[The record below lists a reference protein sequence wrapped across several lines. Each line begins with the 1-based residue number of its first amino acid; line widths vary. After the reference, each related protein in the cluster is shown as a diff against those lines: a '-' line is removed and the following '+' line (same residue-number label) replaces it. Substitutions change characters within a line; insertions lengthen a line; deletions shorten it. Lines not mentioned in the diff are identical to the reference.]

1 MGVRGEQARIV
12 RQRRLLASVTCLAAS
27 LLPIPGVAAAQA
39 PTASAGDS
47 ASETGEQDAAASD
60 DSMPDDS
67 AGDVEV
73 VRYAGSDQYEL
84 SLTVA
89 QALVDADGGTPE
101 WVVLASGGSWAEAAT
116 AGPLAASLGAPV
128 ILVPPGGLQ
137 TATARPDLVEFL
149 RSTGVRR
156 VVIVGSPDVLPNHEP
171 SVLYGLGMLPRNVER
186 VHGGDPVGTSVAV
199 AERVDIP
206 VELGELGRT
215 VIIASDQSVADAV
228 AVGPLAAAGPFPLL
242 LTASDALDPRLA
254 TYLADQEIEHAV
266 LVGGTAA
273 IAPAVQTAIETAGTT
288 VTRLAGRDRNDTA
301 RLAADLFE
309 RHIAGDPACAGNP
322 IRLGL
327 APAQQPEQALTAGRL
342 LAAQCTPLRYAK
354 PDKLPDDLRNALYF
368 AQNSSRA
375 ALIQIFGDES
385 SIAHAVVEIAAP
397 PIRLAV
403 FDRLRSG
410 VTTSHEAGVLIID
423 ENGERGRFAL
433 APGRDA
439 SAADSGFSENQL
451 AWSPDGTRLAIV
463 GGRHL
468 FVLDIGAGEIR
479 EVTVP
484 DLAFRYLPTWHW
496 PEWSPDS
503 TKLAFT
509 AFVDDPSTCMGG
521 DCGDDPFSKHAAEMF
536 LYETATGTTS
546 RLTYNEVNDAVRS
559 WSPDGTRIALTR
571 SRVPMGIF
579 AAYRHPESLHIMD
592 ITTGAVTDVYEPAQ
606 SVGGIWWAP
615 DGGHLAF
622 SGAIEDAFAAPR
634 IFLAASDGSAIMQ
647 LTPYPGPQATSLGWS
662 PDSRFVAHGT
672 RYYGAGASTETLH
685 IHDVASGEDASIN
698 LDFDAGLIARSWS
711 SDGTK
716 LLYMQYPPRPRDQRP
731 LALIGVNPLDG
742 NVEQLVAV
750 PAEITSTSASAIAP
764 DASQMAFIYGE
775 LQFGIIGTQWAGLR
789 SEAEIPFPLFVDEF
803 ALCDMAWTVNGI
815 RGSCA
820 GYYDF

>member
-1 MGVRGEQARIV
+1 MTRSKGFMCIWGVRPG
-12 RQRRLLASVTCLAAS
+12 RLRSWWLLVAAAGLAAS
-27 LLPIPGVAAAQA
+27 LLPVPAAGAAEEPTEAQQVSSPG
-39 PTASAGDS
+39 G
-47 ASETGEQDAAASD
+47 
-60 DSMPDDS
+60 
-67 AGDVEV
+67 VEV
-73 VRYAGSDQYEL
+73 VRYAGSDPYEL

-89 QALVDADGGTPE
+89 QALVDADGGSSE
-101 WVVLASGGSWAEAAT
+101 WVVLASGESWADAAV
-116 AGPLAASLGAPV
+116 ASPLAASFGAPV
-128 ILVPPGGLQ
+128 VLVPPGGLQ

-156 VVIVGSPDVLPNHEP
+156 VVIVGGADVLPNHEA
-171 SVLYGLGMLPRNVER
+171 SVLFGLGMLPRNIER
-186 VHGGDPVGTSVAV
+186 IHSDDPVGTSIAI
-199 AERVDIP
+199 AERMGMPAEFADF
-206 VELGELGRT
+206 GRT

-242 LTASDALDPRLA
+242 FTASDALDPRLA

-273 IAPAVQTAIETAGTT
+273 IAPAVQTVIETAGTT
-288 VTRLAGRDRNDTA
+288 VTRLAGRDRSDTA
-301 RLAADLFE
+301 RLAADLFQQ
-309 RHIAGDPACAGNP
+309 HTADDPDCAVGP

-327 APAQQPEQALTAGRL
+327 APAQHPEQALTAGPL
-342 LAAQCTPLRYAK
+342 LAAQCTPLHYAK

-375 ALIQIFGDES
+375 ALIQIFGDEA
-385 SIAHAVVEIAAP
+385 SIADAVVEIAAP

-463 GGRHL
+463 GVRHL

-484 DLAFRYLPTWHW
+484 DLAFRYLPTWLS
-496 PEWSPDS
+496 PKWSPDS

-521 DCGDDPFSKHAAEMF
+521 DCGDDPFSNHAAEMF
-536 LYETATGTTS
+536 LYDTATGTTS

-579 AAYRHPESLHIMD
+579 AAYLHPESLHIMD

-622 SGAIEDAFAAPR
+622 GGAIEDAFAAPR
-634 IFLAASDGSAIMQ
+634 IFLAASDGSAIKQ
-647 LTPYPGPQATSLGWS
+647 LTPSPGPQATSFGWAIGWS

-698 LDFDAGLIARSWS
+698 LDFDARLIARGWS

-716 LLYMQYPPRPRDQRP
+716 LLHMQYPPRPRDQRP
-731 LALIGVNPLDG
+731 LALLGIDPFNG

-750 PAEITSTSASAIAP
+750 PAEITRTSASAIAP
-764 DASQMAFIYGE
+764 DASQMAFIYGD
-775 LQFGIIGTQWAGLR
+775 LQFALIGRRWAGLR
-789 SEAEIPFPLFVDEF
+789 SQTEIPFPLFVDEF
-803 ALCDMAWTVNGI
+803 ALCDLAWTVNGI

>member
-1 MGVRGEQARIV
+1 MGIRGEQARIV
-12 RQRRLLASVTCLAAS
+12 RQRRLLAGVACLAAS
-27 LLPIPGVAAAQA
+27 LLPVPAVGAAEGS
-39 PTASAGDS
+39 ASADES
-47 ASETGEQDAAASD
+47 VGEADAEAEAALD
-60 DSMPDDS
+60 KS

-84 SLTVA
+84 SLSVA
-89 QALVDADGGTPE
+89 QALVDADGGTSE
-101 WVVLASGGSWAEAAT
+101 WAVLASGESWADAAT

-128 ILVPPGGLQ
+128 VLVPPGGLQ
-137 TATARPDLVEFL
+137 TATARADLVEFL
-149 RSTGVRR
+149 RSSGVRR

-171 SVLYGLGMLPRNVER
+171 SVLFGLGMLPRNIER
-186 VHGGDPVGTSVAV
+186 IHGDEPIGTSVAI
-199 AERVDIP
+199 AERMDMP
-206 VELGELGRT
+206 AELGELGRT
-215 VIIASDQSVADAV
+215 VIIAGEQSTADAV
-228 AVGPLAAAGPFPLL
+228 AIGPLAAAGPFPLL
-242 LTASDALDPRLA
+242 LTAPDALDPRIAAYLTEHEIAHVVLA
-254 TYLADQEIEHAV
+254 
-266 LVGGTAA
+266 GGTTA
-273 IAPAVQTAIETAGTT
+273 IAPAVQETIEAAGTT
-288 VTRLAGRDRNDTA
+288 VTRLAGRDRSDTA
-301 RLAADLFE
+301 RLAADLFNQ
-309 RHIAGDPACAGNP
+309 HTADDPACANGP
-322 IRLGL
+322 TRIGVT
-327 APAQQPEQALTAGRL
+327 PAQQPEQALTAGPL

-375 ALIQIFGDES
+375 ALIQIFGDEA

-397 PIRLAV
+397 PIRLAA
-403 FDRLRSG
+403 FDRLRSN

-423 ENGERGRFAL
+423 ENGERHRFRFV
-433 APGRDA
+433 PGRDA
-439 SAADSGFSENQL
+439 SGADSRFSENQL

-463 GGRHL
+463 GERHL
-468 FVLDIGAGEIR
+468 FVLGSGAGAIR
-479 EVTVP
+479 EGTVP
-484 DLAFRYLPTWHW
+484 DLAFRHLPTWHW

-509 AFVDDPSTCMGG
+509 AFVGDPTTCMGG
-521 DCGDDPFSKHAAEMF
+521 DCGDYPFLKHAAEMF

-546 RLTYNEVNDAVRS
+546 RLTYNKINDAVRS

-622 SGAIEDAFAAPR
+622 SGAIEDAFAAPH
-634 IFLAASDGSAIMQ
+634 IFLAASDGSAIRQ
-647 LTPYPGPQATSLGWS
+647 LTPYPGPQATSFGWAIGWS

-698 LDFDAGLIARSWS
+698 LDFDARLIARGWS

-820 GYYDF
+820 GYHDF